1 MVETTRTSK
10 LAVIITTHYI
20 DEARLAN
27 SVSNE
32 KDMIFILFEKKKNE
46 RKTLKYP
53 PTPFHQIGM
62 MRNGILLAEDTPTN
76 IMLRFNCDNL
86 EDAFLVLCQKHGSS
100 EEADTTISRASGQK
114 FSQNV
119 SIQMQQ
125 SSYQSTDCKSDGK
138 VKETK
143 ECEISKHDSGTQT
156 DIPSSK
162 GKLKRNLSF
171 HEQRPNTLLGKL
183 TFTSQIRMKALLTK
197 NLLQLIRQPS

>member
-1 MVETTRTSK
+1 MKVSK
-10 LAVIITTHYI
+10 VLT
-20 DEARLAN
+20 L
-27 SVSNE
+27 
-32 KDMIFILFEKKKNE
+32 LFS
-46 RKTLKYP
+46 LP
-53 PTPFHQIGM
+53 VDQIGM

-100 EEADTTISRASGQK
+100 EEADTTIGRASGQK
-114 FSQNV
+114 CSQNV

-125 SSYQSTDCKSDGK
+125 SSYQSTDCKLDEK
-138 VKETK
+138 AKETR

-156 DIPSSK
+156 DIPSK
-162 GKLKRNLSF
+162 AGKLKRNLSF

>member
-1 MVETTRTSK
+1 
-10 LAVIITTHYI
+10 
-20 DEARLAN
+20 
-27 SVSNE
+27 
-32 KDMIFILFEKKKNE
+32 
-46 RKTLKYP
+46 
-53 PTPFHQIGM
+53 

-76 IMLRFNCDNL
+76 IMQRFNCDNL

-100 EEADTTISRASGQK
+100 EEADNTIGRASGQK

-125 SSYQSTDCKSDGK
+125 SSYQSTDCKSDEK
-138 VKETK
+138 AKETK

-156 DIPSSK
+156 DIPSK
-162 GKLKRNLSF
+162 GKLKRNISF